1 MTSVL
6 VTGATGPLGR
16 AVIAQMNDVG
26 GYEVIAAARHLDK
39 QPYLTIPCD
48 VREHAQLEAVLERAK
63 PELVLHLAATTS
75 ANDFDEAYKTNVA
88 PAQHI
93 LDFIL
98 SRRLATRVVLIGS
111 AAEYGIVLPE
121 ENPVAEARVLRPV
134 SLYGV
139 SKAWQTDLIGLYW
152 SRGVDVLCARI
163 FNLWGLGISDR
174 LFAGRL
180 LNQIEEVV
188 EKRKTII
195 ELGSLAAVRDY
206 VSIDV
211 AAEQLLSIAT
221 FGRSGEIYHVASG
234 VPVTMR
240 ELTMR
245 ALAARGLD
253 FSTVREA
260 PNLSNRQ
267 GYDVPVIYADMSRTN
282 SLPRL
287 PISKSS
293 ALDSRTA
300 Q

>member
-16 AVIAQMNDVG
+16 AVITQMQGLG
-26 GYEVIAAARHLDK
+26 GYNIIAAVRHADN
-39 QPYLTIPCD
+39 QAELTIPCD
-48 VREHAQLEAVLERAK
+48 VRDRAQLEFAMEQAN

-75 ANDFDEAYKTNVA
+75 ASDLDEAYKTNVA

-93 LDFIL
+93 LEFVV

-121 ENPVAEARVLRPV
+121 ENPVPETRLLRPV

-139 SKAWQTDLIGLYW
+139 SKAWQTHLVGLYQ

-163 FNLWGLGISDR
+163 FNLWGPGISDS

-180 LNQIEEVV
+180 QNQIKQVLAKHKAE
-188 EKRKTII
+188 I
-195 ELGSLAAVRDY
+195 ELGLLAAVRDY
-206 VSIDV
+206 VSVDE
-211 AAEQLLSIAT
+211 AAAQLVSIAT
-221 FGRSGEIYHVASG
+221 SGNSGEVYHVASG
-234 VPVTMR
+234 KPVTMR

-245 ALAARGLD
+245 ALSAHGLD
-253 FSTVREA
+253 FSIVREA
-260 PNLSNRQ
+260 SNLSNRT
-267 GYDVPVIYADMSRTN
+267 GYDVPVIYADMNKTS

-287 PISKSS
+287 VSKKSS
-293 ALDSRTA
+293 LDSPTLH
-300 Q
+300 